1 MISVIKNTKTE
12 SLEKPFPKMM
22 RSTDGL
28 LVFFTEPKKGF
39 VIKDNERSEYG
50 FGHMASCWHP
60 LSFTDFEG
68 VVELRNDWVESI

>member
-22 RSTDGL
+22 IAEDGL
-28 LVFFTEPKKGF
+28 IVFFTEPTRGF
-39 VIKDNERSEYG
+39 VIKDNERAAYG

-68 VVELRNDWVESI
+68 VVELSNDWVESI

>member
-22 RSTDGL
+22 RATDGL
-28 LVFFTEPKKGF
+28 LVFFTEPTKGV
-39 VIKDNERSEYG
+39 VIKDNGRGEYG